1 MELIYE
7 WFVISCGAI
16 FTATVCYGVWLW
28 VK

>member
-1 MELIYE
+1 MGLIIELLTILGG
-7 WFVISCGAI
+7 CL